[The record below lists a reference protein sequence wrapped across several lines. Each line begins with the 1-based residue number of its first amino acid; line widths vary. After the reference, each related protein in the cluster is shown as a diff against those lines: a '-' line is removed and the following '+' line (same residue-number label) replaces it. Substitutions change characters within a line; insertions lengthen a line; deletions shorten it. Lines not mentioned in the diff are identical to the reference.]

1 VVLRSK
7 TAALLLAAAFLLTA
21 SVACEFASPGQ
32 PSGATQP
39 KSRWGT
45 SPVFT
50 PAHASA
56 GAAIKEFF
64 GSHPDPRQPFDFS
77 HKIHLSKGVLC
88 TDCHTGVEQGA
99 VAGLPSI
106 NTCMICHSQ
115 IATDRPLI
123 QQLTKLSDAKT
134 DLQWQR
140 VYDFV
145 PQSHVRFDHA
155 PHIRARVD
163 CSTCHGNLA
172 EQTVARRVVKL
183 DMSFCV
189 NCHKSRQASNDCLTC
204 HY

>member
-1 VVLRSK
+1 
-7 TAALLLAAAFLLTA
+7 
-21 SVACEFASPGQ
+21 
-32 PSGATQP
+32 
-39 KSRWGT
+39 
-45 SPVFT
+45 VFT

-64 GSHPDPRQPFDFS
+64 GSHPAPKQPFDFS

-134 DLQWQR
+134 DLQPE
-140 VYDFV
+140 VYPASGQVSAAGLDDCGHKTC
-145 PQSHVRFDHA
+145 S
-155 PHIRARVD
+155 RA
-163 CSTCHGNLA
+163 GMLI
-172 EQTVARRVVKL
+172 
-183 DMSFCV
+183 
-189 NCHKSRQASNDCLTC
+189 LT
-204 HY
+204 